1 MLIDLDVVPAPAP
14 PRQRRERRWWGFA
27 AVAVVVLLVLGGAAA
42 PSRPVVFPRVTG
54 TGDRQVT
61 STLLT
66 TDTLYSVHDDT
77 GEDSTAIVARP
88 LLAGGPAWEARI
100 PMMSADSVRLTR
112 MGSVLV
118 VQDDTTVKILDGV
131 TGKDRWDAV
140 GETPL
145 AVGNGTL
152 LLRSEGA
159 EVHLV
164 DAETGRARWRQQVDS
179 VDGSLDPAGR
189 YVFLVDYAFSM
200 QVRSAV
206 DGRLLASRDIGQPDA
221 AAPVIIDD
229 RAYLLG
235 ASTVTAVNLPGL
247 TPAWT
252 GKPLVLI
259 PRQVMTCGE
268 LLCVRGDSG
277 VSALDPA
284 TGELR
289 WTAPDG
295 LGWSGGVFLR
305 TDGRNALVDP
315 ATGRVVRDLG
325 RGRAAGDL
333 MLRADGDRTQVTDL
347 RTGRLYGPLP
357 SGVAPFGCVAAGEF
371 LACGEH
377 GGTTVWRIV
386 RTTS

>member
-14 PRQRRERRWWGFA
+14 PVRRRDRRWWGFA
-27 AVAVVVLLVLGGAAA
+27 AVTVVVLLVLGGAAA
-42 PSRPVVFPRVTG
+42 PSRPVVFPRVTS

-66 TDTLYSVHDDT
+66 ADTLYSVHDDT

-88 LLAGGPAWEARI
+88 LPAGGPAWEARI
-100 PMMSADSVRLTR
+100 PMMSADSVRLTS

-118 VQDDTTVKILDGV
+118 VQDDTSVKILDGA
-131 TGKDRWDAV
+131 TGKDRWDAA

-159 EVHLV
+159 EVHLD

-221 AAPVIIDD
+221 AAPVIIGD

-235 ASTVTAVNLPGL
+235 SSTVTAVNLPDL

-259 PRQVMTCGE
+259 PRQVMTCGD

-357 SGVAPFGCVAAGEF
+357 SGVAPFGCVTAGEF
-371 LACGEH
+371 LACAEH
-377 GGTTVWRIV
+377 GGTTVWKIP
-386 RTTS
+386 RTAS